1 MGFGFRG
8 ASPPWPYVGRGRG
21 GLPRCG
27 YYLSGAGAPAFYGQ
41 PAAPG
46 YPPFTPPTGE
56 EELDYLKSQA
66 EAIKGQLEQIEAR
79 MRQLE
84 EEKKG

>member
-8 ASPPWPYVGRGRG
+8 ASPPWPYIGRGRG

-27 YYLSGAGAPAFYGQ
+27 YYLRSSAPQ
-41 PAAPG
+41 PTTPL
-46 YPPFTPPTGE
+46 YPPFTPTTRE

-79 MRQLE
+79 MHQLE
-84 EEKKG
+84 EEK